1 MSQDLV
7 TYNQDIVKIVTEEN
21 VVNKLDDKNLS
32 LIIQFLRAGPKTV
45 NDLVKDFK
53 KVGIKK
59 SDKSIYRYLKELIE
73 ANLVAKGGK
82 RVTSLGHDEIQSE
95 TIYVRTAKVF
105 ITDILK
111 TKYDSLEK
119 EHSQIFDEIIKRIL
133 EQKFPDE
140 INSTEGIREL
150 ITKLD
155 VEKNRLV
162 VELFQNA
169 STETLQLFSQLDWCL
184 MEDLIEYVGWLALSL
199 NLDLH
204 KEIKKCCS

>member
-1 MSQDLV
+1 LIISHEIL
-7 TYNQDIVKIVTEEN
+7 THKFVTEEN

-45 NDLVKDFK
+45 NYLVKDFK

-111 TKYDSLEK
+111 TKYDRLEK

-169 STETLQLFSQLDWCL
+169 SKETLQLFSQLDWCL